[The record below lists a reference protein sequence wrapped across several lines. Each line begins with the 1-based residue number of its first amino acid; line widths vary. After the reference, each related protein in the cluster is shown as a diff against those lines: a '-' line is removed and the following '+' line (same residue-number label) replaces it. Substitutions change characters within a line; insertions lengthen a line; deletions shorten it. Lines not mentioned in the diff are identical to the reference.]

1 METAAAAPGLPP
13 LPLLAGVLAYTVF
26 VAWTFLRLS
35 AWAASHAPA
44 ADVPVLPVAAL
55 RQRLLQLAGEDLPF
69 TLAPGE
75 RPDEM
80 IAEWRYADATWL
92 DLMRALRLRR
102 LLRYRL
108 QLDEARAEVRVRE
121 FHAAFGAS
129 AGRGE
134 AGLRYQASWGICF
147 FERRTQSLLG
157 LQIRDGRPTRD
168 LAYAWRFDIEEMR
181 RPLVELVTGAGWRWR
196 PVMLD
201 LR

>member
-13 LPLLAGVLAYTVF
+13 LPLLAGVLACTVF

-55 RQRLLQLAGEDLPF
+55 RQRLLRLAGEDLPF

-75 RPDEM
+75 RPDEL

-92 DLMRALRLRR
+92 DLTRALRLRR

-134 AGLRYQASWGICF
+134 AGLRYQASGASASSNGA
-147 FERRTQSLLG
+147 RRACWACRSAMGARPATWPTPGASTS
-157 LQIRDGRPTRD
+157 RRCAGR
-168 LAYAWRFDIEEMR
+168 W
-181 RPLVELVTGAGWRWR
+181 
-196 PVMLD
+196 
-201 LR
+201 